1 MYKSN
6 AIKIGNLTL
15 GGDSPIRI
23 QSMTN
28 TDTMDTMSTVDQT
41 LRLVEAG
48 CEIVRITAP
57 GIQEAHNLYN
67 IKNELVKR
75 GCTVPLVADIHYN
88 PQAAEIAAGIVEK
101 VRINPGN
108 FAKEHEEAKRQFAKF
123 IEVCKE
129 HGTAVRIGL
138 NHGSLG
144 ERIINLYGDT
154 PLGMKEAVME

>member
-48 CEIVRITAP
+48 CEICNYRRCN
-57 GIQEAHNLYN
+57 HHCNL
-67 IKNELVKR
+67 
-75 GCTVPLVADIHYN
+75 PQQDIEYHR
-88 PQAAEIAAGIVEK
+88 PV
-101 VRINPGN
+101 
-108 FAKEHEEAKRQFAKF
+108 HW
-123 IEVCKE
+123 
-129 HGTAVRIGL
+129 
-138 NHGSLG
+138 
-144 ERIINLYGDT
+144 
-154 PLGMKEAVME
+154 